1 MTVIADDR
9 HTLSGA
15 YALDAVDD
23 NERRLFEEHL
33 ETCADCRAEVAEFRA
48 TAAYLGMAVA
58 VPPPPQLRDRVIS
71 QIRQVRQLPPER
83 NNVRPIRGVSRGR
96 FTLVAAA
103 ASILAAIAI
112 ALGVI
117 AYQTDQRNDELTA
130 QLEQRQED
138 VAALAAEAE
147 RIADVLAAPD
157 AQTTFGEVRD
167 GGEAAAVA
175 SAERGEV
182 ILLTRDLPQ
191 LAEDLT
197 YQLWF
202 IDDEG
207 VPVSGGVLDV
217 PRDGDLTLVTE
228 GDLADTAAIAL
239 SVEPSGG
246 SEQPTDVVF
255 AGPLG

>member
-15 YALDAVDD
+15 YALDALDE
-23 NERRLFEEHL
+23 NERAIFEEHL
-33 ETCADCRAEVAEFRA
+33 ETCADCRTEVAEFAA

-58 VPPPPQLRDRVIS
+58 VAPPPQLRDRVRT

-83 NNVRPIRGVSRGR
+83 SNVRPIRGVSRR
-96 FTLVAAA
+96 SFTLVAAA
-103 ASILAAIAI
+103 ASILAALAI

-117 AYQTDQRNDELTA
+117 AYQTDQRNDELAA
-130 QLEQRQED
+130 QVQQQQED
-138 VAALAAEAE
+138 VEALAAEAE

-157 AQTTFGEVRD
+157 AQTTVGEVAD

-175 SAERGEV
+175 SADQGEV
-182 ILLTRDLPQ
+182 ILLTRGLPQ

-202 IDDEG
+202 IGEDG

-217 PRDGDLTLVTE
+217 PADGDLTLVTE
-228 GDLADTAAIAL
+228 GDLAGVTTIAL

-246 SEQPTDVVF
+246 STQPTEVVF
-255 AGPLG
+255 AGELG